1 MAVANIPV
9 FSGSSQSIGGVIR
22 AEDVHLT
29 IPGVQTVGAIVQQA
43 QWTLERTINTM
54 YEIGSNKMYYVGDR
68 RRGQAQFNRVVGGT
82 QNFREMVSQFGDLCK
97 AASNSMTLSA
107 GSAVCTSG
115 SSGATGSAAPGG
127 GEISYTLNGVTLQSL
142 GASVS
147 ANDIVITETMG
158 FMFVDMLYG

>member
-1 MAVANIPV
+1 MAATIPV

-29 IPGVQTVGAIVQQA
+29 IPNVQTSGAIVQQA
-43 QWTLERTINTM
+43 EWTLERTINTM

-68 RRGQAQFNRVVGGT
+68 RRGQARFNRVVGGT
-82 QNFREMVSQFGDLCK
+82 QNFRQMVTTFGDLCK

-107 GSAVCTSG
+107 GSSVCR
-115 SSGATGSAAPGG
+115 SAGGPVNGTDVGGG
-127 GEISYTLNGVTLQSL
+127 GEIAYTLQGVTLQSL

-147 ANDIVITETMG
+147 ANDIVITESMG